1 MRCLRLVQQLRELNP
16 TAQIVAHA
24 ELVREVPLLYDA
36 GANYVNVPRIIEAQ
50 DLYAALKAAQQHLL
64 DQKQTELETKLQ
76 GRDEVIP

>member
-1 MRCLRLVQQLRELNP
+1 LRELNP

-24 ELVREVPLLYDA
+24 EQVKEVPRLYEA

-50 DLYAALKAAQQHLL
+50 DLFAALKAAQQHLL
-64 DQKQTELETKLQ
+64 NQKQTELETKLT